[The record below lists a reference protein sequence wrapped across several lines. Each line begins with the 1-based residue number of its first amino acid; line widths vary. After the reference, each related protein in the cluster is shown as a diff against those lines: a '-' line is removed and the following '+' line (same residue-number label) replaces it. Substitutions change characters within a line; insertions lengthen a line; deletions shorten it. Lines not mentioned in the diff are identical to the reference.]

1 MLYFLNWKKY
11 NIKEFHFIGLDAI
24 YDYFELNIKAYK
36 TDESYEIYKKLQ
48 YALNKLG
55 IDDMGYMTRVLKAIA
70 TINIIADTENL
81 AADRDTLLSIID
93 GNSEDILK
101 AIDILEQK
109 KIIKVYASIWILW
122 FFW

>member
-1 MLYFLNWKKY
+1 MREHSLLTWQGMKKMLYFLQLKKY

-55 IDDMGYMTRVLKAIA
+55 IDDMGYMTNEFLRQLQQ
-70 TINIIADTENL
+70 L
-81 AADRDTLLSIID
+81 TLLQIRKTLQQI
-93 GNSEDILK
+93 EIH
-101 AIDILEQK
+101 
-109 KIIKVYASIWILW
+109 Y
-122 FFW
+122 